1 MNDFS
6 YDCDNEMLIDNE
18 ILMQCDRRQ
27 SPELTNDIEE
37 LDFDDRV
44 HYFKTLNDSVL
55 FNNEDMTLNDLKV
68 WFPECG
74 EATESVKN
82 KKTLSKDAVQ
92 LDLEC
97 IIAEMM
103 EEEGWGD

>member
-74 EATESVKN
+74 EVTEIDKN
-82 KKTLSKDAVQ
+82 KRTLSRDAVQ